1 MSNAS
6 SQNSFEAG
14 LSDDWCLIESDP
26 AVFTELIESFGCVN
40 TIEFMELYS
49 IESDASVVES
59 LQLLPQFPLS
69 LADISSAFGSL
80 DNNLDELLQLSCYG
94 LIFLFEYKSA
104 VQKQHGEAAS
114 ANAHEFPL
122 ESVPNEMLN
131 PSSGDA
137 SPTNIFFAQQI
148 TTNSCATQAI
158 LSVIMNAIHEGT
170 LFIHQVGAVL
180 SEFYQF
186 TQDLP
191 PYYKGMAINSSE
203 ALRNAHN
210 SFTTTNDTFLSMS
223 EYKERKSSEKGEA
236 FHFVAYVPVNGVV
249 YELDG
254 LQNQPIVVGTI
265 GDMPSIPEPTEVGD
279 NEILIPKKFQW
290 LSIARRAIQERM
302 QLIGA
307 DSGAVKF
314 NLMAV
319 TGDRRA
325 ALRDL
330 TEQCHNLLSSGDD
343 SHQTVLQLL
352 LSTAAEELHV
362 QDTKRAQYKLENQR
376 RKHNYLGLIM
386 QLLKEL
392 ARMDKLHSLIDT
404 AKEKQALKKRK
415 LN

>member
-1 MSNAS
+1 
-6 SQNSFEAG
+6 
-14 LSDDWCLIESDP
+14 
-26 AVFTELIESFGCVN
+26 
-40 TIEFMELYS
+40 MELYS
-49 IESDASVVES
+49 IESDASIVES

-69 LADISSAFGSL
+69 LADISSAFGPL
-80 DNNLDELLQLSCYG
+80 GARLDELLELPCYG

-104 VQKQHGEAAS
+104 VQKQHGES
-114 ANAHEFPL
+114 ATSSADALDSTNTE
-122 ESVPNEMLN
+122 N
-131 PSSGDA
+131 PSNEDS
-137 SPTNIFFAQQI
+137 SFSTNIFFAQQI
-148 TTNSCATQAI
+148 TTNACATQAI

-170 LFIHQVGAVL
+170 LSLHQIGDML

-186 TQDLP
+186 THDLP

-203 ALRNAHN
+203 VLRNAHN

-223 EYKERKSSEKGEA
+223 ERKERNTSEKGEA
-236 FHFVAYVPVNGVV
+236 FHFVAYVPVNGIV

-254 LQNQPIVVGTI
+254 LQSQPIVVGAV
-265 GDMPSIPEPTEVGD
+265 GDAAATPEPIEVG
-279 NEILIPKKFQW
+279 ESEAPIPKKYQW

-307 DSGAVKF
+307 DAGAVKF

-325 ALRDL
+325 TLQSL
-330 TEQCHNLLSSGDD
+330 TEQCHSLLTSGDE

-352 LSTAAEELHV
+352 LSTAAEETHV
-362 QDTKRAQYKLENQR
+362 QDAKRMQYKLENQR

-392 ARMDKLHSLIDT
+392 ARMDKLNPLIDA
-404 AKEKQALKKRK
+404 AKEKQAQKKRK
-415 LN
+415 PN

>member
-1 MSNAS
+1 MSSAS
-6 SQNSFEAG
+6 RPDDLATG

-49 IESDASVVES
+49 IDSDSSIVES
-59 LQLLPQFPLS
+59 LQLLPQLPLS
-69 LADISSAFGSL
+69 LVDVSSAFGPL
-80 DNNLDELLQLSCYG
+80 GTNLDELLELSCYG

-104 VQKQHGEAAS
+104 VQKQHGESATTTADATDS
-114 ANAHEFPL
+114 ANT
-122 ESVPNEMLN
+122 ESLGNDD
-131 PSSGDA
+131 SSV
-137 SPTNIFFAQQI
+137 SPHIFFAQQI
-148 TTNSCATQAI
+148 TTNACATQAV

-170 LFIHQVGAVL
+170 LSLHQIGDML

-186 TQDLP
+186 THDLP

-203 ALRNAHN
+203 VLRNAHN
-210 SFTTTNDTFLSMS
+210 SFTATNDTFLSMS
-223 EYKERKSSEKGEA
+223 ERKERNTSEKGEA
-236 FHFVAYVPVNGVV
+236 FHFVAYVPVNGIV

-254 LQNQPIVVGTI
+254 LQNQPIIVGTI
-265 GDMPSIPEPTEVGD
+265 GDAAMPEQTEVD
-279 NEILIPKKFQW
+279 DMEIPIPKKYLW

-302 QLIGA
+302 QMIGA
-307 DSGAVKF
+307 DAGAVKF

-325 ALRDL
+325 ALRSL
-330 TEQCHNLLSSGDD
+330 TEQCHSLLTSGDD

-362 QDTKRAQYKLENQR
+362 QDTKRMQYKLENQR

-392 ARMDKLHSLIDT
+392 ARMNKLRPSIDA
-404 AKEKQALKKRK
+404 AKEKQAQKKRK